1 MLSAIDNRL
10 SILCTTPAYVMVL
23 GIASYCQEIA
33 SLPPSLKFSFLSNCY
48 ISLIC
53 NSIFAVAFLFCI
65 RQLLLLFLQQFYNAL
80 LLATPVRCCC
90 PVCALVVYNFISGSW
105 KLKWIVIFI
114 VVCSLTYFSI
124 FVFLFS
130 SAFSAFF
137 PTTAAMFAIFK
148 HNSSLQKRTRENK
161 NFLF

>member
-23 GIASYCQEIA
+23 GIASYCHEIA
-33 SLPPSLKFSFLSNCY
+33 SLPPSLKFSFLSNYY

-53 NSIFAVAFLFCI
+53 NSIFAVTFLFCI
-65 RQLLLLFLQQFYNAL
+65 RQLLLLVLQQFYIAL
-80 LLATPVRCCC
+80 LLATPVRC

-137 PTTAAMFAIFK
+137 LTTAAMFAIFK